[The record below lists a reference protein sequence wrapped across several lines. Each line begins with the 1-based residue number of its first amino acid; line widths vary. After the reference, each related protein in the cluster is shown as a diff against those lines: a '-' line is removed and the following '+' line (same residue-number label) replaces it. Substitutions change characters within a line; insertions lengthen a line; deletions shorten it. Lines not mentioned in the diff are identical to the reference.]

1 MLVDLQLINAIAE
14 ALRKPIEELFV
25 DEALYSLPGDDS
37 EYEDAVSFANDIPV
51 CTPEIWSALVSELQS
66 DNNLNSIVDPNGL
79 NVTLQLPNKY
89 SSLPIFSELSIKF
102 SCETFEYY
110 PEDKYTDFEYGDL
123 YGMTRESAI
132 DYLTVS
138 LAETNDH
145 EPIPEFNY
153 IEVFGNITNYFGIV
167 SALTALPGT
176 KKLEAF
182 LNRIKSFFQKVPDV
196 IATVLADFEAKHAAK
211 QAELDAI
218 HEIEDTVR
226 PLLADAGWDGDF
238 CVVHFTKNLFKIY
251 IRTGNASAYSF
262 RGTKE
267 DILTH
272 IPQLV
277 DYCHQY
283 TALMNQLNTLGSQ
296 GYSFGTPGQIKS
308 LSWKKME

>member
-1 MLVDLQLINAIAE
+1 MDKQLIKAIAE

-25 DEALYSLPGDDS
+25 DEALYSLPGDDQ

-51 CTPEIWSALVSELQS
+51 CTPEIWRALVSELQS
-66 DNNLNSIVDPNGL
+66 DNNLNSIVDLNGL
-79 NVTLQLPNKY
+79 NVTLHLPNRY
-89 SSLPIFSELSIKF
+89 SSLPIFSELIIKF

-110 PEDKYTDFEYGDL
+110 PEDKDTDFEYGDL

-132 DYLTVS
+132 DYLTAS
-138 LAETNDH
+138 LAETNNH

-153 IEVFGNITNYFGIV
+153 IEIFGKISNYFGIV

-176 KKLEAF
+176 KELEAF

-196 IATVLADFEAKHAAK
+196 IATVLANFEAKHAAK
-211 QAELDAI
+211 QAALNAI
-218 HEIEDTVR
+218 REIEDAAR

-251 IRTGNASAYSF
+251 IRTGNASAYSM

-267 DILTH
+267 KILSQ
-272 IPQLV
+272 IPALIGN
-277 DYCHQY
+277 YSKY
-283 TALMNQLNTLGSQ
+283 LALMDELNELGAQ
-296 GYSFGTPGQIKS
+296 GYALGHGDQIKS
-308 LSWKKME
+308 LPWREME